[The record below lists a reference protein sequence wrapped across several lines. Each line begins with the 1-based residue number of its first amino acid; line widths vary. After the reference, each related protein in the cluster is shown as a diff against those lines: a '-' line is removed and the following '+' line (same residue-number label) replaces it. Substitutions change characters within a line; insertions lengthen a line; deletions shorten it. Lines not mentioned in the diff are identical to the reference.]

1 MLVRI
6 WIRNDS
12 HQGSELVSIPWDIRY
27 DLTLIEQYL
36 ERYIKREYGEEF
48 RLYDYQRKVIPNNI
62 DA

>member
-48 RLYDYQRKVIPNNI
+48 RLYD
-62 DA
+62 